1 MAFHVGKM
9 LDLLGE
15 DKDRAGLLKT
25 PTRVA
30 KSLQFLTSGGQG
42 DIDQIVNNAIFE
54 EDSDEMVVVRNI
66 DLFSL
71 CEHHMLPFVGKVHI
85 AYVPNGRVI
94 GLSKLA
100 RISELFS
107 RRLQVQERLTKQ
119 IGTTLMEVLQPLGVG
134 VVIECTH
141 MVSSAA

>member
-1 MAFHVGKM
+1 
-9 LDLLGE
+9 
-15 DKDRAGLLKT
+15 
-25 PTRVA
+25 
-30 KSLQFLTSGGQG
+30 
-42 DIDQIVNNAIFE
+42 VNNAIFE